1 MRWSQNE
8 HPNFGVDQEGK
19 LKKTVQG
26 NVVIFPLYKPSFS
39 LVQTI
44 PCLSVQPFGK
54 HNLEA
59 TRFLSLHPPSIF
71 WGEYISLET
80 SDSRLLGQI

>member
-1 MRWSQNE
+1 M
-8 HPNFGVDQEGK
+8 
-19 LKKTVQG
+19 
-26 NVVIFPLYKPSFS
+26 IFPLYKPSFS

-59 TRFLSLHPPSIF
+59 TRFLSLHPPSVFGGDTSAWKHLIQGYLAKF
-71 WGEYISLET
+71 EPADGKVGEELGILG
-80 SDSRLLGQI
+80 RL